1 MDAVASGGRR
11 DPGKVE
17 TGFPIRITPKQNH
30 RTKTPAADGEIVWSW
45 RRDRGVKLAGGS
57 RRRRWQ
63 ETPLTGESTYK
74 P

>member
-1 MDAVASGGRR
+1 MDAAASG
-11 DPGKVE
+11 DL
-17 TGFPIRITPKQNH
+17 H
-30 RTKTPAADGEIVWSW
+30 RTRTLAADGEIVWSW
-45 RRDRGVKLAGGS
+45 RRDRGVKLAGVT